1 MSELNEKTATPF
13 VTGDSISPGELHA
26 HCGIPLEEIAA
37 CRDLIR
43 VYSNQDVIIA
53 EADNENA
60 MYILR
65 AGTVKV
71 FRRAGVSQKFMGT
84 MDAVCIFGELS
95 IINHEPRSA
104 TVIAMSDKVVVYR
117 IANPNLHDV
126 AANPEWAEMLISRLS
141 KLVAKSIEQHILALE
156 KVKEL
161 RAEVERLTAAAA
173 SRADS

>member
-1 MSELNEKTATPF
+1 MSELNEKAATAF
-13 VTGDSISPGELHA
+13 GTGNSISPEELHA
-26 HCGIPLEEIAA
+26 QFGIPLEEIAA

-43 VYSNQDVIIA
+43 VYSNQDVIVA
-53 EADNENA
+53 EADNESA

-71 FRRAGVSQKFMGT
+71 FRRAGVSQKFMGS

-95 IINHEPRSA
+95 MINHEPRSA

-126 AANPEWAEMLISRLS
+126 AAHPDWAEMLIARLS
-141 KLVAKSIEQHILALE
+141 KLLAKSIEQHILALE
-156 KVKEL
+156 KAKEL
-161 RAEVERLTAAAA
+161 RHEVERLTAAAA
-173 SRADS
+173 KRADS